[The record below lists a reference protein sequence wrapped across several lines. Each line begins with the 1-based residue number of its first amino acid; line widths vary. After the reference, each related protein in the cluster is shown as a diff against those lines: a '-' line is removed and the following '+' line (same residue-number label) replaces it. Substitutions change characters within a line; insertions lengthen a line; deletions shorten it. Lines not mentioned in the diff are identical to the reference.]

1 MARKTKIQKAYDEIY
16 RRWYAEAMPK
26 VDYDELVKTAY
37 ETREDSDLPGKG
49 GLRKIVFEA
58 YFVDKQRMVDIV
70 LEVCKEM
77 KVKECDLAGIYLG
90 HGPFD
95 FSESDYNELE
105 LEKFYAL
112 VEKVN
117 RGEEIRE
124 SDLPKTKY
132 ETGFKS
138 NIKDIR
144 TLMKLYEYNRR
155 SHPDVA
161 NTYFEELKNIP
172 HYE

>member
-1 MARKTKIQKAYDEIY
+1 MARKSKIQKAYDEIY

-26 VDYDELVKTAY
+26 ADYDELVKTAY
-37 ETREDSDLPGKG
+37 ETREDSNLPGKG

-70 LEVCKEM
+70 LDVCKEFN
-77 KVKECDLAGIYLG
+77 VKERDLAWIYLG

-95 FSESDYNELE
+95 FSESDYNETE

-112 VEKVN
+112 IEKVN

-124 SDLPKTKY
+124 SDLPKTIY
-132 ETGFKS
+132 EIGFESKE
-138 NIKDIR
+138 KDIR
-144 TLMKLYEYNRR
+144 TLMRLYEYNRH

-161 NTYFEELKNIP
+161 NIYFKELKKIR
-172 HYE
+172 YE